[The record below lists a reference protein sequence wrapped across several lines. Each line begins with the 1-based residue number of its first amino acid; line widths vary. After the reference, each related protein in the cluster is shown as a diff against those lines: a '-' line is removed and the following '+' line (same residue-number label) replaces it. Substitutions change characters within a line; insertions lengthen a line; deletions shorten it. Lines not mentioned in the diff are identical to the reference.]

1 MVGVPLG
8 CRLKIAAPLSFGSGK
23 SVKNVSTSVVRAGL
37 EDSIINF
44 DYLTK
49 NMPMTTPLPPF
60 DTMPG
65 SAMPGSMPYE
75 RRTPPPPP
83 AYDSQQRSKP
93 YERSSFLED
102 SPLGASPVE
111 RTTPPPP
118 AVEEGPKLYVGNLP
132 WTCDSQQL
140 AEIFQDCGTVELV
153 EVIYDRETSRSRG
166 FGFVTMASQAEAAA
180 AKQTLDGYMLG
191 GRSLTVSF
199 PQSNRDRLRPPPRRE
214 FGGGNGVGGGSFDSG
229 NKLFVGN
236 LSWGVDDAS
245 LQNMFSRY
253 GTVVDARVVYD
264 RETGRSRG
272 FGFVTLSNADEVN
285 EAIQNMDGAVS
296 QVSSFNLIVL
306 CLLAHFEVMPVISN
320 VIGCLPNIHW
330 QIHWVMNGYVP

>member
-83 AYDSQQRSKP
+83 PPAYDSQQRSKP

-102 SPLGASPVE
+102 SPLGATPVE

-153 EVIYDRETSRSRG
+153 EVLLLCFFLFCIGKCNTCCCECHANLLE
-166 FGFVTMASQAEAAA
+166 AS
-180 AKQTLDGYMLG
+180 
-191 GRSLTVSF
+191 
-199 PQSNRDRLRPPPRRE
+199 
-214 FGGGNGVGGGSFDSG
+214 
-229 NKLFVGN
+229 
-236 LSWGVDDAS
+236 
-245 LQNMFSRY
+245 
-253 GTVVDARVVYD
+253 
-264 RETGRSRG
+264 
-272 FGFVTLSNADEVN
+272 
-285 EAIQNMDGAVS
+285 
-296 QVSSFNLIVL
+296 
-306 CLLAHFEVMPVISN
+306 
-320 VIGCLPNIHW
+320 
-330 QIHWVMNGYVP
+330 